1 MLEKNLQI
9 HSGGCLCGAVRYEV
23 EGSPLVVAHC
33 HCNDCQRGSGTGH
46 STGAMFPA
54 DRMRLTGPVTEFKVG
69 SDNGNEVTR
78 VFCPACGSPI
88 LGRNSGMAGYLT
100 IAMGTLDDSSGFEP
114 QVVVFARSRKPWDIM
129 DESLP
134 TYDAQPNWKPG
145 DAV

>member
-1 MLEKNLQI
+1 MLEKKSRI

-23 EGSPLVVAHC
+23 EGPPLVVAHC
-33 HCNDCQRGSGTGH
+33 HCKDCQRGSGTGY

-54 DRMRLTGPVTEFKVG
+54 DRMRLTGPVSEFKLK
-69 SDNGNEVTR
+69 SDNGNQVTR

-88 LGRNSGMAGYLT
+88 LGRNSAMVGYLT
-100 IAMGTLDDSSGFEP
+100 IALGTLDDSSGFEP

-134 TYDAQPNWKPG
+134 TFDAQPNWKPG

>member
-46 STGAMFPA
+46 STGAMFAA
-54 DRMRLTGPVTEFKVG
+54 DRMRLTGPVTEFKVKSDSG
-69 SDNGNEVTR
+69 SEVTR

-100 IAMGTLDDSSGFEP
+100 IALGTLDDSSGFEP